1 MIFVKNLS
9 LQFGSQIVFD
19 NISCNLSDKDK
30 VGLVGRNGTGKS
42 TLLKVIAG
50 LQDYDKGDIEKSSH
64 FKVAYMP
71 QEVVITSNKNVVDET
86 MASFEYLHKLKEES
100 EQLEPIIL
108 DDPTEEQMTR
118 YCDIQ
123 HDLLEHNFD
132 EKQAQAIR
140 ILMGLGFDLEKQQ
153 KLVSQ
158 LSVGWRMRIVLA
170 KLLLQ
175 DADFYLFDE
184 PTNHLD
190 ITAKNWFL
198 DFLKTGSFGYLLVCH
213 DRYFLDK
220 ACNKTFELSM
230 GKLTIYHGNY
240 SYYIVQKKMRQ
251 EHLERAYEQQQREI
265 KQQERTIERFKA
277 LASKATM
284 MQSMVKKLEKIER
297 VEIERGPR
305 VMNLKLK
312 TPERSGQYV
321 LTVKDVSYSF
331 KNKNNMDPQ
340 IKPEDMLFDHVSF
353 ELQRE
358 EKAALIAP
366 NGTGKTTLFNLIAK
380 KLSLQHGSIALGHNV
395 TVALFDQ
402 DQEKIL
408 DPEKTILDEVIASC
422 PRIPESQIRATLGG
436 LLFSGDDI
444 FKKTKV
450 LSGGERNRVAMAKVI
465 LSNAN
470 FLLLDE
476 PTNHLDIESKEVILN
491 TLQQYEGTILFV
503 SHDQDF
509 VNKLASKIIELTPKG
524 VKTYDGNYEQYLDV
538 QEQIAKLKN
547 ETPKKEQVQIKQQDQ
562 TKEPAKKMNDKGLHD
577 LQKKSKSLENKI
589 KNLEHQMAQILEKMG
604 CFAYGSAEY
613 QTTEQEFKKIQNQ
626 LEEAQKEWEDIQ
638 KQIDLEK

>member
-1 MIFVKNLS
+1 MLLVKGLS

-50 LQDYDKGDIEKSSH
+50 LQDYDKGDIETSSH
-64 FKVAYMP
+64 FKIAYMP
-71 QEVVITSNKNVVDET
+71 QEVVITSDKNVVDET

-100 EQLEPIIL
+100 DNLEEIII

-118 YCDIQ
+118 YCEIQ
-123 HDLLEHNFD
+123 HELLEHNFD
-132 EKQAQAIR
+132 EKRAQAQK
-140 ILMGLGFDLEKQQ
+140 ILMGLGFDTTKQES
-153 KLVSQ
+153 LVSQ

-198 DFLKTGSFGYLLVCH
+198 DFLKDGKFGYLLVCH

-220 ACNKTFELSM
+220 ACTKTFELSQ

-240 SYYIVQKKMRQ
+240 SYYIAQKEIRT
-251 EHLERAYEQQQREI
+251 EHLERAYEQQQREM
-265 KQQERTIERFKA
+265 KQQQKTIDRFKA
-277 LASKATM
+277 SASKATM

-297 VEIERGPR
+297 IELESPPR
-305 VMNLKLK
+305 TMSLKLQV
-312 TPERSGQYV
+312 PEKSGQYV
-321 LTVKDVSYSF
+321 LTVRDVSYGF
-331 KNKNNMDPQ
+331 THK
-340 IKPEDMLFDHVSF
+340 LFNHVSF
-353 ELQRE
+353 EIQRE
-358 EKAALIAP
+358 DKVALIAP
-366 NGTGKTTLFNLIAK
+366 NGTGKTTLFNLIAR
-380 KLSLQHGSIALGHNV
+380 KLDLQHGSISLGHNV
-395 TVALFDQ
+395 SVALFDQ

-408 DPEKTILDEVIASC
+408 DPNKTILDEVIAAC
-422 PRIPESQIRATLGG
+422 PRVTESQIRATLGA

-465 LSNAN
+465 LQNAN

-491 TLQQYEGTILFV
+491 GLKQYQGTILFV

-509 VNKLASKIIELTPKG
+509 VNKLATKIIELTPKG
-524 VKTYDGNYEQYLDV
+524 VTVFDGNYEQYLAH
-538 QEQIAKLKN
+538 QQQLLKLKN
-547 ETPKKEQVQIKQQDQ
+547 DTTKKVVTEKKE
-562 TKEPAKKMNDKGLHD
+562 ESAKIPNKNLYE
-577 LQKKSKSLENKI
+577 LQKKSKNIENKI
-589 KNLEHQMAQILEKMG
+589 VKLEEDIASILEKMG
-604 CFAYGSAEY
+604 HYAYGSNEY
-613 QTTEQEFKKIQNQ
+613 YTTNQ
-626 LEEAQKEWEDIQ
+626 QLQKNNKELEAAHKEWENIQ
-638 KQIDLEK
+638 IQINLEN

>member
-9 LQFGSQIVFD
+9 LQFGSQTIFD

-30 VGLVGRNGTGKS
+30 IGLVGRNGTGKS
-42 TLLKVIAG
+42 TFLKIVAG
-50 LQDYDKGDIEKSSH
+50 VQDYDNGDIEKSSH

-71 QEVVITSNKNVVDET
+71 QEVVIASSKNVVDET

-100 EQLEPIIL
+100 EMLEPIIL

-123 HDLLEHNFD
+123 HDLLENNFD
-132 EKQAQAIR
+132 EKRAQAVR
-140 ILMGLGFDLEKQQ
+140 ILMGLGFDTEKQQ
-153 KLVSQ
+153 KLVNQ

-198 DFLKTGSFGYLLVCH
+198 DFLKNGSFGYLLVCH

-220 ACNKTFELSM
+220 ACNKTYELSM

-240 SYYIVQKKMRQ
+240 SYYIVQKKTRQ

-265 KQQERTIERFKA
+265 KQQEKTIERFKA

-284 MQSMVKKLEKIER
+284 MQSMVKKLDKIER
-297 VEIERGPR
+297 VEIERGPK
-305 VMNLKLK
+305 VINLKLK

-321 LTVKDVSYSF
+321 LTVRDVSYSF
-331 KNKNNMDPQ
+331 NQK
-340 IKPEDMLFDHVSF
+340 LFDNVSF

-380 KLSLQHGSIALGHNV
+380 KLQLQHGSISLGHNV

-422 PRIPESQIRATLGG
+422 PRVPESQIRATLGA

-491 TLQQYEGTILFV
+491 ALQQYEGTILFV

-509 VNKLASKIIELTPKG
+509 VNKLAKKIIELTPNG

-538 QEQIAKLKN
+538 QEQMAKLKN
-547 ETPKKEQVQIKQQDQ
+547 EPLKKEQEQVKQQ
-562 TKEPAKKMNDKGLHD
+562 AKKTNDKDLHE
-577 LQKKSKSLENKI
+577 LQKKAKSLENKI
-589 KNLEHQMAQILEKMG
+589 KNLETQMAQALEKMG
-604 CFAYGSAEY
+604 SFAYGSQQY
-613 QTTEQEFKKIQNQ
+613 QTAEQEFKKIQKQ
-626 LEEAQKEWEDIQ
+626 LEDTQKEWEEIL
-638 KQIDLEK
+638 KEIDLEK

>member
-9 LQFGSQIVFD
+9 LQFGSQTIFD
-19 NISCNLSDKDK
+19 NICCNLSDKDK

-42 TLLKVIAG
+42 TLLKIIAG
-50 LQDYDKGDIEKSSH
+50 AQDYDNGDIEKSNS

-71 QEVVITSNKNVVDET
+71 QEVVIASNKNVVDET

-100 EQLEPIIL
+100 DQLEQIIL

-123 HDLLEHNFD
+123 HDLLENNFD
-132 EKQAQAIR
+132 EKRAQAIR
-140 ILMGLGFDLEKQQ
+140 ILMGLGFDVEKQQ
-153 KLVSQ
+153 KLVNQ

-230 GKLTIYHGNY
+230 GKLTVYHGNY
-240 SYYIVQKKMRQ
+240 SYYLIQKKTRQ

-265 KQQERTIERFKA
+265 KQQEKTIERFKA

-284 MQSMVKKLEKIER
+284 MQSMVKKLEKVER
-297 VEIERGPR
+297 VEIERGPK

-321 LTVKDVSYSF
+321 LTVRDVSYSF
-331 KNKNNMDPQ
+331 NQK
-340 IKPEDMLFDHVSF
+340 LFGDVSF

-380 KLSLQHGSIALGHNV
+380 KLELQHGSISLGHNV
-395 TVALFDQ
+395 SVALFDQ

-491 TLQQYEGTILFV
+491 ALQQYEGTILFV

-509 VNKLASKIIELTPKG
+509 VNKLASKIIELTPTG
-524 VKTYDGNYEQYLDV
+524 VKTYNGNYEQFLDV

-547 ETPKKEQVQIKQQDQ
+547 EPSKKEQVQVQQQ
-562 TKEPAKKMNDKGLHD
+562 VKKANDKDLHD
-577 LQKKSKSLENKI
+577 LQKKAKSLENKV
-589 KNLEHQMAQILEKMG
+589 KNLEHKMAQALEKMG
-604 CFAYGSAEY
+604 NFAYGSDQY
-613 QTTEQEFKKIQNQ
+613 QTTEEEFKKIQKQ
-626 LEEAQKEWEDIQ
+626 LEEVQKEWEDAQ
-638 KQIDLEK
+638 KEIDSLK

>member
-9 LQFGSQIVFD
+9 LQFGSQLVFD

-42 TLLKVIAG
+42 TLLKIIAG
-50 LQDYDKGDIEKSSH
+50 IQDYDNGDIEKSNY

-100 EQLEPIIL
+100 DLLEPIIM

-132 EKQAQAIR
+132 EKKAQAIR

-198 DFLKTGSFGYLLVCH
+198 DFLKAGSFGYLLVCH

-220 ACNKTFELSM
+220 ACNKTYELSM

-240 SYYIVQKKMRQ
+240 SYYLVQKKTRQ

-284 MQSMVKKLEKIER
+284 MQSMVKKLEKVER

-305 VMNLKLK
+305 AMNLKLK

-331 KNKNNMDPQ
+331 NQK
-340 IKPEDMLFDHVSF
+340 LFDHVSF
-353 ELQRE
+353 EIQRE

-380 KLSLQHGSIALGHNV
+380 KLELQHGSISLGHNV

-491 TLQQYEGTILFV
+491 ALQQYEGTILFV

-524 VKTYDGNYEQYLDV
+524 VKTYDGNYEQYLEV
-538 QEQIAKLKN
+538 QEQISKLKN
-547 ETPKKEQVQIKQQDQ
+547 DTPKKQPEEIKQ
-562 TKEPAKKMNDKGLHD
+562 TEKKIQNKDFYD
-577 LQKKSKSLENKI
+577 LEKKSKNIEKKIEQLEKQ
-589 KNLEHQMAQILEKMG
+589 KNLFLEKMG
-604 CFAYGSAEY
+604 
-613 QTTEQEFKKIQNQ
+613 TTEYRSQQYQAAQDDLKKT
-626 LEEAQKEWEDIQ
+626 EAQLAAAHQEWEDIQ
-638 KQIDLEK
+638 KQIDGKL

>member
-9 LQFGSQIVFD
+9 LQFGSQTIFD

-42 TLLKVIAG
+42 TLLKIIAG
-50 LQDYDKGDIEKSSH
+50 AQDYDNGDIEKSNS

-100 EQLEPIIL
+100 DQLEQIIL

-123 HDLLEHNFD
+123 HDLLENNFD
-132 EKQAQAIR
+132 EKRAQAIR
-140 ILMGLGFDLEKQQ
+140 ILMGLGFDVEKQQ
-153 KLVSQ
+153 KLVNQ

-230 GKLTIYHGNY
+230 GKLTVYHGNY
-240 SYYIVQKKMRQ
+240 SYYLIQKKTRQ

-265 KQQERTIERFKA
+265 KQQEKTIERFKA

-284 MQSMVKKLEKIER
+284 MQSMVKKLEKVER
-297 VEIERGPR
+297 VEIERGPK

-321 LTVKDVSYSF
+321 LTVRDVSYSF
-331 KNKNNMDPQ
+331 NQK
-340 IKPEDMLFDHVSF
+340 LFGDVSF

-380 KLSLQHGSIALGHNV
+380 KLELQHGSISLGHNV
-395 TVALFDQ
+395 SVALFDQ

-491 TLQQYEGTILFV
+491 ALQQYEGTILFV

-509 VNKLASKIIELTPKG
+509 VNKLASKIIELTPTG
-524 VKTYDGNYEQYLDV
+524 VKTYNGNYEQFLDV

-547 ETPKKEQVQIKQQDQ
+547 EPSKKEQVQVQQQ
-562 TKEPAKKMNDKGLHD
+562 AKKTNDKDLHD
-577 LQKKSKSLENKI
+577 LQKKAKSLENKV
-589 KNLEHQMAQILEKMG
+589 KNLEHKMAQALEKMG
-604 CFAYGSAEY
+604 NFAYGSDQY
-613 QTTEQEFKKIQNQ
+613 QTAEEEFKKIQKQ
-626 LEEAQKEWEDIQ
+626 LEEVQKEWEDAQ
-638 KQIDLEK
+638 KEIDSLK

>member
-9 LQFGSQIVFD
+9 LQFGSQTVFN

-42 TLLKVIAG
+42 TLLKIIAG
-50 LQDYDKGDIEKSSH
+50 LQDYDKGDIEKSSF

-100 EQLEPIIL
+100 DQLEPIIL

-123 HDLLEHNFD
+123 HDLLENNFD
-132 EKQAQAIR
+132 EKRAQAIR

-198 DFLKTGSFGYLLVCH
+198 DFLKDGDFGYLLVCH

-220 ACNKTFELSM
+220 ACNKTYELSM

-240 SYYIVQKKMRQ
+240 SYYLVQKKTRQ

-265 KQQERTIERFKA
+265 KQQEKTIERFKA

-284 MQSMVKKLEKIER
+284 MQSMVKKLEKVER

-312 TPERSGQYV
+312 TPERSGEYV

-331 KNKNNMDPQ
+331 NQK
-340 IKPEDMLFDHVSF
+340 LFDHVSF
-353 ELQRE
+353 EVQRE

-380 KLSLQHGSIALGHNV
+380 KLVLQHGSISLGHNV

-491 TLQQYEGTILFV
+491 ALQQYEGTILFV

-524 VKTYDGNYEQYLDV
+524 VKTYAGNYEQYLEI
-538 QEQIAKLKN
+538 QEQITKLKGDI
-547 ETPKKEQVQIKQQDQ
+547 PKKQPAEIKQQ
-562 TKEPAKKMNDKGLHD
+562 EKKPQNKDFYD
-577 LQKKSKSLENKI
+577 LEKKSKSIEKKIEQLEKQ
-589 KNLEHQMAQILEKMG
+589 KNFFLEKMG
-604 CFAYGSAEY
+604 TCEYGSKQYQSAE
-613 QTTEQEFKKIQNQ
+613 QDFKKIQTQ
-626 LEEAQKEWEDIQ
+626 LEATQKEWEDIQ
-638 KQIDLEK
+638 KKLDGDNE

>member
-9 LQFGSQIVFD
+9 LQFGSQLVFD

-50 LQDYDKGDIEKSSH
+50 YQDYDKGDIETSSH
-64 FKVAYMP
+64 FKIAYMP
-71 QEVVITSNKNVVDET
+71 QEVVITSNKNVVDEA

-100 EQLEPIIL
+100 DQLEPIIM

-118 YCDIQ
+118 YCEIA
-123 HDLLEHNFD
+123 HELLEHNFD
-132 EKQAQAIR
+132 EKRAQAQR

-153 KLVSQ
+153 KSVSQ

-220 ACNKTFELSM
+220 ACNKTYELSM

-240 SYYIVQKKMRQ
+240 SYYIVQKKTRQ
-251 EHLERAYEQQQREI
+251 EHLERAHEQQQREI

-277 LASKATM
+277 SASKATA

-305 VMNLKLK
+305 VMNLKLQ
-312 TPERSGQYV
+312 TPERSGHYV
-321 LTVKDVSYSF
+321 LTVKDVAHSF
-331 KNKNNMDPQ
+331 NQK
-340 IKPEDMLFDHVSF
+340 LFDHVSF
-353 ELQRE
+353 EIQRE

-380 KLSLQHGSIALGHNV
+380 KLPLQHGSISLGHNV

-408 DPEKTILDEVIASC
+408 DPNKTILDEVIASC
-422 PRIPESQIRATLGG
+422 PRIPESQIRATLGA

-491 TLQQYEGTILFV
+491 ALQQYQGTILFV

-538 QEQIAKLKN
+538 QEQITKLKN
-547 ETPKKEQVQIKQQDQ
+547 DSPKKHPDQIKQQ
-562 TKEPAKKMNDKGLHD
+562 EKKVQNTDFYD
-577 LQKKSKSLENKI
+577 LEKKSK
-589 KNLEHQMAQILEKMG
+589 NLE
-604 CFAYGSAEY
+604 
-613 QTTEQEFKKIQNQ
+613 KKIEQF
-626 LEEAQKEWEDIQ
+626 
-638 KQIDLEK
+638 EKLTSFFL

>member
-42 TLLKVIAG
+42 TLLKIIAK
-50 LQDYDKGDIEKSSH
+50 LQDFDKGVIETSSY
-64 FKVAYMP
+64 FKIAYMP

-86 MASFEYLHKLKEES
+86 MASFEYLDKLKEES
-100 EQLEPIIL
+100 DQLESIIL

-123 HDLLEHNFD
+123 HELLENNFD
-132 EKQAQAIR
+132 EKRAQAQK
-140 ILMGLGFDLEKQQ
+140 ILMGLGFDIAKQQ
-153 KLVSQ
+153 MFVHE

-198 DFLKTGSFGYLLVCH
+198 EFLKTGSFGYLLVCH

-220 ACNKTFELSM
+220 ACNKTFELSQ

-240 SYYIVQKKMRQ
+240 SYYKIQKKKHQ

-277 LASKATM
+277 SASKATS
-284 MQSMVKKLEKIER
+284 MQSMVKKLEKIES
-297 VEIERGPR
+297 VEIERGPTA
-305 VMNLKLK
+305 MNLKLQ
-312 TPERSGQYV
+312 TPERSGHYV
-321 LTVKDVSYSF
+321 LTVKDVSYGF
-331 KNKNNMDPQ
+331 HQK
-340 IKPEDMLFDHVSF
+340 LFEHVSF

-380 KLSLQHGSIALGHNV
+380 KLTLQHGSISLGHNV

-402 DQEKIL
+402 DQEKVL
-408 DPEKTILDEVIASC
+408 DPNKTILEEVIASC
-422 PRIPESQIRATLGG
+422 PRISESQIRATLGG

-476 PTNHLDIESKEVILN
+476 PTNHLDIESIEVILN
-491 TLQQYEGTILFV
+491 ALQQYQGTILFV

-509 VNKLASKIIELTPKG
+509 VNKLASKIIELTPQG
-524 VKTYDGNYEQYLDV
+524 VKTYDGNYEEYLQV
-538 QEQIAKLKN
+538 QEQISKLKT
-547 ETPKKEQVQIKQQDQ
+547 EIPKKQIEQAQQ
-562 TKEPAKKMNDKGLHD
+562 TAKKINKNDKDTYD
-577 LQKKSKSLENKI
+577 LQKKSKSIENKI
-589 KNLEHQMAQILEKMG
+589 EKLEEQMSSVFEKMG
-604 CFAYGSAEY
+604 NHDYASALY
-613 QTTEQEFKKIQNQ
+613 QAADQEVKNIQKQ
-626 LEEAQKEWEDIQ
+626 LDTAQKELEAIQ
-638 KQIDLEK
+638 KKIDLE

>member
-9 LQFGSQIVFD
+9 LQFGSQTVFD
-19 NISCNLSDKDK
+19 NVSCNLSDKDK
-30 VGLVGRNGTGKS
+30 IGLVGRNGTGKS

-50 LQDYDKGDIEKSSH
+50 FQDYDKGDIETSSH
-64 FKVAYMP
+64 FKIAYMP

-86 MASFEYLHKLKEES
+86 MASIEYLHKLKEES
-100 EQLEPIIL
+100 DLLEQIIVN
-108 DDPTEEQMTR
+108 DPTEEQMTR
-118 YCDIQ
+118 YADIQ
-123 HDLLEHNFD
+123 HELLENNFD
-132 EKQAQAIR
+132 EKRAQAQR
-140 ILMGLGFDLEKQQ
+140 ILMGLGFDVEKQQ
-153 KLVSQ
+153 KAVSQ

-198 DFLKTGSFGYLLVCH
+198 DFLKEGNFGYLLVCH

-220 ACNKTFELSM
+220 ACNKTYELSM

-240 SYYIVQKKMRQ
+240 SYYIAQKEIRQ
-251 EHLERAYEQQQREI
+251 QHLERAYEQQQREI

-277 LASKATM
+277 SASKAAS
-284 MQSMVKKLEKIER
+284 MQSMLKKLEKIER
-297 VEIERGPR
+297 IEIETGPR
-305 VMNLKLK
+305 VMNLRLQ
-312 TPERSGQYV
+312 TPERSGHYV
-321 LTVKDVSYSF
+321 LTVKNVAHSF
-331 KNKNNMDPQ
+331 NQK
-340 IKPEDMLFDHVSF
+340 LFDHVSF
-353 ELQRE
+353 EIQRE

-380 KLSLQHGSIALGHNV
+380 KIPLQHGSISLGHNV

-402 DQEKIL
+402 DQEKVL
-408 DPEKTILDEVIASC
+408 DPNKTILDEVITSC
-422 PRIPESQIRATLGG
+422 PRIPESQIRATLGA

-491 TLQQYEGTILFV
+491 ALRQYQGTILFV

-524 VKTYDGNYEQYLDV
+524 IKTYDGNYEQYLEV
-538 QEQIAKLKN
+538 QEQIANLK
-547 ETPKKEQVQIKQQDQ
+547 TDTTKKQPAVIKQEEKCIQD
-562 TKEPAKKMNDKGLHD
+562 KDFYD
-577 LQKKSKSLENKI
+577 LEKRSKSLEKKI
-589 KNLEHQMAQILEKMG
+589 EQLEKQTAFFLEKMG
-604 CFAYGSAEY
+604 TTEYGSAEY
-613 QTTEQEFKKIQNQ
+613 QSAQEDFKKSQNQ
-626 LEEAQKEWEDIQ
+626 LEAIQKEWEDIQ
-638 KQIDLEK
+638 KSLDRKKQ

>member
-1 MIFVKNLS
+1 MIFVKGLS

-42 TLLKVIAG
+42 TLLKIIAG
-50 LQDYDKGDIEKSSH
+50 QQDYDKGDIESSH
-64 FKVAYMP
+64 GFKVAYMP

-100 EQLEPIIL
+100 DELEKIII

-118 YCDIQ
+118 YCEIQ

-132 EKQAQAIR
+132 EKRAQAQK
-140 ILMGLGFDLEKQQ
+140 ILMGLGFDAAKQES
-153 KLVSQ
+153 LVSQ

-198 DFLKTGSFGYLLVCH
+198 DFLKEGKFGYLLVCH

-220 ACNKTFELSM
+220 ACHKTFELSQ

-240 SYYIVQKKMRQ
+240 SYYITQKEIRT
-251 EHLERAYEQQQREI
+251 EYLERAYEQQQREM
-265 KQQERTIERFKA
+265 KQQQKTIDRFKA
-277 LASKATM
+277 SASKATM

-297 VEIERGPR
+297 IELEPGPR
-305 VMNLKLK
+305 IMNLKLQV
-312 TPERSGQYV
+312 PERSGQYV
-321 LTVKDVSYSF
+321 LTVRDVSYCF
-331 KNKNNMDPQ
+331 THKLFNN
-340 IKPEDMLFDHVSF
+340 VSF
-353 ELQRE
+353 EIQRE
-358 EKAALIAP
+358 DKIALIAP

-380 KLSLQHGSIALGHNV
+380 KLPLQHGTISLGHNV
-395 TVALFDQ
+395 SVALFDQ

-408 DPEKTILDEVIASC
+408 DPQKTILDEVISSC
-422 PRIPESQIRATLGG
+422 PRVPESQIRATLGA

-465 LSNAN
+465 LKNAN

-491 TLQQYEGTILFV
+491 GLKQYQGTILFV

-509 VNKLASKIIELTPKG
+509 VNKLATKIIELTPKG
-524 VKTYDGNYEQYLDV
+524 VTVFDGNYEQYIAS
-538 QEQIAKLKN
+538 QEQLLKLKKDSIKKVVEIKKDEKDSAQKNQIAKTPNKN
-547 ETPKKEQVQIKQQDQ
+547 LYE
-562 TKEPAKKMNDKGLHD
+562 
-577 LQKKSKSLENKI
+577 LQKKSKNIQKKITKLEQDI
-589 KNLEHQMAQILEKMG
+589 ATLLEKMG
-604 CFAYGSAEY
+604 NYVYGSDEY
-613 QTTEQEFKKIQNQ
+613 YAANQ
-626 LEEAQKEWEDIQ
+626 QLQKNNKELQEAQKEWETIQ
-638 KQIDLEK
+638 AQIDSCLKNPIDLEN

>member
-1 MIFVKNLS
+1 MIFVKGLS

-42 TLLKVIAG
+42 TFLKIIAG
-50 LQDYDKGDIEKSSH
+50 AQDYDKGDIETSSS
-64 FKVAYMP
+64 FKIAYMP

-100 EQLEPIIL
+100 DELEKIII

-118 YCDIQ
+118 YCEIQ

-132 EKQAQAIR
+132 EKRAQAQK
-140 ILMGLGFDLEKQQ
+140 ILMGLGFDATKQDA
-153 KLVSQ
+153 LVNE

-198 DFLKTGSFGYLLVCH
+198 DFLKEGKFGYLLVCH

-220 ACNKTFELSM
+220 ACHKTFELSQ

-240 SYYIVQKKMRQ
+240 SYYIAQKEIRTA
-251 EHLERAYEQQQREI
+251 HLERAYEQQQREI

-277 LASKATM
+277 SASKATS

-297 VEIERGPR
+297 IELESGPR
-305 VMNLKLK
+305 TMNLKLQV
-312 TPERSGQYV
+312 PERSGQYV
-321 LTVKDVSYSF
+321 ITVRDVSYGF
-331 KNKNNMDPQ
+331 THK
-340 IKPEDMLFDHVSF
+340 LFNHVSF
-353 ELQRE
+353 EIQRE
-358 EKAALIAP
+358 DKIALIAP

-380 KLSLQHGSIALGHNV
+380 KLTLQHGTISLGHNV
-395 TVALFDQ
+395 SVALFDQ

-408 DPEKTILDEVIASC
+408 DPQKTILDEVIAAC
-422 PRIPESQIRATLGG
+422 PRVPESQIRATLGA

-465 LSNAN
+465 LQNAN

-491 TLQQYEGTILFV
+491 GLKQYQGTILFV

-509 VNKLASKIIELTPKG
+509 VNKLATKIIELTPKG
-524 VKTYDGNYEQYLDV
+524 VTVFDGNYEQYIAS
-538 QEQIAKLKN
+538 QEQLLKLKKDSVKKIAETKKDEKDSAQNNQIAKTPNKN
-547 ETPKKEQVQIKQQDQ
+547 LYE
-562 TKEPAKKMNDKGLHD
+562 
-577 LQKKSKSLENKI
+577 LQKKSKNIENKI
-589 KNLEHQMAQILEKMG
+589 TKLEQDIAALLEKMG
-604 CFAYGSAEY
+604 NYAYGSDMY
-613 QTTEQEFKKIQNQ
+613 YTTNQ
-626 LEEAQKEWEDIQ
+626 QLQKNNKELETAHKEWEVIQ
-638 KQIDLEK
+638 SQINLEN